1 MGKQRDLVPLPVGM
15 PAQDRA
21 MLDAIV
27 RETYQKHQA
36 AKVAGMVDYVIRRGP
51 DIVIRKWDVKL
62 NRPTRFKHAG
72 KSWREV
78 GLAMY
83 GEDFAERLAVRL
95 DSMHAQRVR

>member
-1 MGKQRDLVPLPVGM
+1 MKQQALVAPPSGM
-15 PAQDRA
+15 LAQDRA

-27 RETYQKHQA
+27 RETYGRYQA
-36 AKVAGMVDYVIRRGP
+36 AKAAGMADYVMRRGP
-51 DIVIRKWDVKL
+51 DIVIRKWDVKN

-95 DSMHAQRVR
+95 DSVHAQRVR